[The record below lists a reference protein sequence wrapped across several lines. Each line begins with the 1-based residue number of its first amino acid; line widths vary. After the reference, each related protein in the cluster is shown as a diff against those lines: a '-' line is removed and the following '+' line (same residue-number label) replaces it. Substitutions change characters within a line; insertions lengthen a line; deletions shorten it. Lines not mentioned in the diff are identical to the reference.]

1 MRKPVLVLLG
11 ILLVVSMIFTGCTS
25 TTETTKSGGV
35 VHIGWQGWP
44 AAGMNPFLASDEDD
58 YIFLSPMYE
67 PLCMPMEDGTVEP
80 WIATSW
86 EYKTDTKQW
95 IFHLDPKAHWSDG
108 VALTADD
115 VKFTFESCWQYNT
128 DMASEIKAY
137 VSSVDVIDAN
147 TVAFT
152 MSQDLAPFVYMAGGV
167 LIMPQH
173 IWATVGDVTQYA
185 NPTPIGS
192 GPFKFKSM
200 EQGQFLD
207 LVKDPNYWKGP
218 AKVDEVI
225 IQILLNDSA
234 SVVALEKGE
243 IDCLPSMTTYDLVPS
258 IEKSQNGK
266 VYVESNP
273 HIWYIAPN
281 YRIYP
286 LNLLAVRQAISLAID
301 RQDLIDTALA
311 GYGDMPL
318 MGYVAPSVTTWA
330 NTNVTWEGLNMTQ
343 DERIAKANALLD
355 DLGFKMGSDGV
366 RLTDKTT
373 ATPTEKTRME
383 FDLCLYSNAPY
394 IRAAGIIQQDL
405 AQIGIKINIS
415 VYDPGTLY
423 GSIIFSG
430 EHPNDWDLLL
440 HGSFTSPDPKDL
452 AQQYAPR
459 NPSSWDNGPAFG
471 WPPATPSSTETQLVS
486 LLQKSMTEMDQTAR
500 YDEIQQAQEL
510 FAQDLVVITLG
521 HKYGLGVYST
531 AKFAGWNPTAIHYG
545 AMIHGLDSLQNL
557 LSLYLK

>member
-1 MRKPVLVLLG
+1 
-11 ILLVVSMIFTGCTS
+11 
-25 TTETTKSGGV
+25 
-35 VHIGWQGWP
+35 
-44 AAGMNPFLASDEDD
+44 
-58 YIFLSPMYE
+58 
-67 PLCMPMEDGTVEP
+67 MEDGTVEP
-80 WIATSW
+80 WIAQSW
-86 EYKTDTKQW
+86 EYNASAKQW
-95 IFHLDPKAHWSDG
+95 VFHLNPTAHWSDG
-108 VALTADD
+108 TPLTAND
-115 VKFTFESCWQYNT
+115 VKFTFDACWQYNT

-137 VSSVDVIDAN
+137 VSSVDVIDTN
-147 TVAFT
+147 TVGFT

-167 LIMPQH
+167 LIMPEH
-173 IWATVGDVTQYA
+173 IWSTVGDVTQYN
-185 NPTPIGS
+185 NPTPMGS

-200 EQGQFLD
+200 QQGQFLD

-218 AKVDEVI
+218 ANIDEVI

-234 SVVALEKGE
+234 SVVALENGE

-258 IEKSQNGK
+258 IEKSQYGK

-286 LNLLAVRQAISLAID
+286 LNLLPVRQAMSLAID
-301 RQDLIDTALA
+301 RQELIDTALA
-311 GYGDMPL
+311 GYADMPL
-318 MGYVAPSVTTWA
+318 MGYVAPSVTAWA
-330 NTNVTWEGLNMTQ
+330 NTSVTWPGANMTQ
-343 DERIAKANALLD
+343 DERIAAANALLD
-355 DLGFKMGSDGV
+355 GLGFTMGSDGV
-366 RLTDKTT
+366 RLTDKTAGN
-373 ATPTEKTRME
+373 ATVKTKME
-383 FDLCLYSNAPY
+383 FDLYLYSNAPY

-471 WPPATPSSTETQLVS
+471 WPPAQPSSTETQLVA
-486 LLQKSMTEMDQTAR
+486 LLQKSMTDMDATERYNDILLAQT
-500 YDEIQQAQEL
+500 L

-531 AKFAGWNPTAIHYG
+531 AKFDGWNPTAIHYG
-545 AMIHGLDSLQNL
+545 AMIHGLDALQNL
-557 LSLYLK
+557 LSLHLK